1 VGAARHR
8 ECDPEN
14 NSVPIWRGERVQGWL
29 SGRHKQCRFLPCPR
43 EVLIW
48 KRDST
53 SAVWKRHTTR
63 NSTGM
68 SEVSLPILSIV
79 CYSKHRLE
87 SANNQSQSCPTRK
100 YTWPVYETLAVCSQ
114 CADISNLLTH
124 TCITSKVDWTSKV
137 KGGFNAVSKLRN
149 RTMCG
154 YLLDVTSPDPILMSG
169 HLVNLTNSTADEA
182 LMTRALPLTTMTGR
196 EPLYGNGSINFKH
209 MRNTIID
216 VLLVSAVDGTVES
229 VYQKR
234 PPSAHECKLSWCVQ
248 TIRSSC
254 SLGNYE
260 EEIIQTHLYTTEGS
274 FPWLSVPLIVI
285 DNGNGR
291 TYTICKTSR

>member
-1 VGAARHR
+1 
-8 ECDPEN
+8 
-14 NSVPIWRGERVQGWL
+14 
-29 SGRHKQCRFLPCPR
+29 
-43 EVLIW
+43 
-48 KRDST
+48 
-53 SAVWKRHTTR
+53 
-63 NSTGM
+63 
-68 SEVSLPILSIV
+68 V

-137 KGGFNAVSKLRN
+137 KGGFNTVSKLRN

-216 VLLVSAVDGTVES
+216 VLLVSAVDGTVEL

-234 PPSAHECKLSWCVQ
+234 PPSAHECMLSWCVQ
-248 TIRSSC
+248 TIRSSY

-274 FPWLSVPLIVI
+274 FPWLSIPFIVI

-291 TYTICKTSR
+291 TYTICKTST